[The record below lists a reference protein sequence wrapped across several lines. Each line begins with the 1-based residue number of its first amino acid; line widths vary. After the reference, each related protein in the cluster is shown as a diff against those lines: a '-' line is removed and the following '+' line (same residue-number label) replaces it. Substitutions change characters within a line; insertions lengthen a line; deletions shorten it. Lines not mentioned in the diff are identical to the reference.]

1 MKTHTQWRQHVEA
14 WRESGLSQA
23 EYCRQHGLN
32 LKIFPDYV
40 EPSAKRPVQNTWQSI
55 DMQGERR

>member
-1 MKTHTQWRQHVEA
+1 LTSATHA
-14 WRESGLSQA
+14 F
-23 EYCRQHGLN
+23 N
-32 LKIFPDYV
+32 LPDYV